1 LSQFLMCYGIQ
12 FTTPGAG
19 GSAAPLIK
27 EAKCRV

>member
-1 LSQFLMCYGIQ
+1 MGQVGNGIQ

-27 EAKCRV
+27 EAKCRG